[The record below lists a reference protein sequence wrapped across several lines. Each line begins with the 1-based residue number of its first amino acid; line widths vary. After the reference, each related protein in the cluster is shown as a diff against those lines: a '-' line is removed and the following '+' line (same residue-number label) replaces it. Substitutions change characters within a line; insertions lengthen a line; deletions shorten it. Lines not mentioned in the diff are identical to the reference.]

1 MVSIFPKLSSCSIQ
15 AQSRIMLTMIDINIE
30 IIFCWCNENTLL
42 RMLSWHFRLQFDIE
56 KSVQII
62 VNFYL

>member
-15 AQSRIMLTMIDINIE
+15 AQTRIMLTMIDINIE
-30 IIFCWCNENTLL
+30 IIFCWCNGCNK
-42 RMLSWHFRLQFDIE
+42 HFRLQFDIE
-56 KSVQII
+56 KFVQII